1 ILPRPVKP
9 MSDLVLV
16 VNLSRAGR
24 ALVDAEVQV
33 DLTMPAMFMGK
44 NRPVLKHVGE
54 GRYEGKA
61 VLPRCMSG
69 DKRWQAEI
77 LVKEAGSEAR
87 AVFPFELP

>member
-1 ILPRPVKP
+1 
-9 MSDLVLV
+9 
-16 VNLSRAGR
+16 
-24 ALVDAEVQV
+24 VDAEVQV

-77 LVKEAGSEAR
+77 LVKEGSGEAR
-87 AVFPFELP
+87 ALFPFELP